1 MKRSLLIPILQATF
15 TVILWGASFVA
26 TKVALRYLAPDVVV
40 WLRFAMGLVL
50 LGLAVGARR
59 QFQLPRSADLPYFA
73 LLGLIGITF
82 HQWLQSNGL
91 VTARAT
97 TSAWIVATTPIF
109 IALLGWLVLKE
120 KLAAFQALGIFLA
133 VLGVLLVVSQ
143 GNLRGLFGGQEI
155 TTGDILV
162 MISAPNW
169 AVFSILSRRGL
180 KQQPAARMMFYVMA
194 FGWVFT
200 SLLFLFN
207 PQVIAPHL
215 AAVSRMPLDG
225 WLSVLFLGIFCS
237 GLAYIFWYDALK
249 SIPASQ
255 VGVFLYI
262 EPLVTVIVAWAVLGE
277 RLTWASLLG
286 GAIILAGIWMVN
298 RKLAAPQVEKKEALA
313 ASDPN

>member
-1 MKRSLLIPILQATF
+1 MKKSLLVPMLQATF
-15 TVILWGASFVA
+15 TVVLWGASFVA
-26 TKVALRYLAPDVVV
+26 TKVALHYLPPDTLV

-50 LGLAVGARR
+50 LGVAVVARK
-59 QFQLPRSADLPYFA
+59 QFALPRLSELPYFA
-73 LLGLIGITF
+73 LLGLIGIAF

-91 VTARAT
+91 VTAQAT

-120 KLAAFQALGIFLA
+120 KLSGFQTLGIFVA
-133 VLGVLLVVSQ
+133 VLGVLLVVSR
-143 GNLRGLFGGQEI
+143 GDLRALVGGQSV
-155 TTGDILV
+155 TTGDFLV

-180 KQQPAARMMFYVMA
+180 QQHPAARMMFYVMA
-194 FGWVFT
+194 FGWAFT
-200 SLLFLFN
+200 TLLFLFN
-207 PQVIAPHL
+207 PHFD
-215 AAVSRMPLDG
+215 AVSRLPLDG
-225 WLSVLFLGIFCS
+225 WLAVLFLGILCS

-262 EPLVTVIVAWAVLGE
+262 EPMVTVLVAWVVLGE
-277 RLTWASLLG
+277 QLTWAAWLG

-298 RKLAAPQVEKKEALA
+298 RPRSTAPANKKAKALA
-313 ASDPN
+313 TDDTH

>member
-1 MKRSLLIPILQATF
+1 MSAMNKLLLVPILQAASA
-15 TVILWGASFVA
+15 VVLWGASFVA
-26 TKVALRYLAPDVVV
+26 TKVALRYLAPDTLV
-40 WLRFAMGLVL
+40 WLRFGMGLAV
-50 LGLAVGARR
+50 LGLAVAARK
-59 QFQLPRSADLPYFA
+59 QFHLPRPADLPYFA
-73 LLGLIGITF
+73 LLGLIGISF

-91 VTARAT
+91 VTAQAT

-120 KLAAFQALGIFLA
+120 KLSGFQAIGIFFA
-133 VLGVLLVVSQ
+133 VLGVLLVVSR
-143 GNLRGLFGGQEI
+143 GNLRALAGGTGI
-155 TTGDILV
+155 TSGDFLV

-180 KQQPAARMMFYVMA
+180 KEHPAARMMFYVMA
-194 FGWVFT
+194 FGWGFT
-200 SLLFLFN
+200 TLLFLFN
-207 PQVIAPHL
+207 PHFDTIRRIPF
-215 AAVSRMPLDG
+215 DG

-262 EPLVTVIVAWAVLGE
+262 EPLVTVIVAWVVLGE

-286 GAIILAGIWMVN
+286 GVIILIGVWMVN
-298 RKLAAPQVEKKEALA
+298 RPVTIPQARRKKKAFFTKGT
-313 ASDPN
+313 N